1 MERHDETSQ
10 FDVSDTRTLDEVVR
24 WLLEQDHIPSFCTA
38 CYREGRTGDR
48 FMSLCKSGKIHLCC
62 TPNALMTLKEYL
74 MDYASPETRAVGEA
88 LIARSLGDIPLERTR
103 AITEDRL
110 QRIQNGERDFR
121 F

>member
-1 MERHDETSQ
+1 MVE
-10 FDVSDTRTLDEVVR
+10 
-24 WLLEQDHIPSFCTA
+24 WLLDNEHIPSFCTA

-74 MDYASPETRAVGEA
+74 MDYASESTRAKGEA
-88 LIARSLGDIPLERTR
+88 LIEKSLLDIPEGRVRDITSERLK
-103 AITEDRL
+103 AIAS
-110 QRIQNGERDFR
+110 GARDFR